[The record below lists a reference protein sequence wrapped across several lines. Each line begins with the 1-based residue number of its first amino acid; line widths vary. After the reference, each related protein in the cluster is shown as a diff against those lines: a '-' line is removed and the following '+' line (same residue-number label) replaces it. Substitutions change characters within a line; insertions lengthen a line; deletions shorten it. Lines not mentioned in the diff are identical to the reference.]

1 MEPTAEDWIILRC
14 IYGWTKALTDWES
27 NWTARKSMRWLVGK
41 LGVVRVRWMIDQLEK
56 EQA

>member
-56 EQA
+56 EQ